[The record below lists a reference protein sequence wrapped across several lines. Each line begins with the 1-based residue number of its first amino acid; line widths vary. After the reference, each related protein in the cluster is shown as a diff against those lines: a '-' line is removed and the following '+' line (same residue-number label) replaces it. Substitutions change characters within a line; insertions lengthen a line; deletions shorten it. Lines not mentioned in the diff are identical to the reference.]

1 MLSKAMSRL
10 QLHTRESYDATHTEN
25 VSVMQMVQGIFC
37 FQLRHFEATN
47 LELQELFG
55 ICVSLF

>member
-1 MLSKAMSRL
+1 MSRL
-10 QLHTRESYDATHTEN
+10 QLHTRQSYDATHTEN